1 MNRVTKRSLKQQ
13 ENYEHVLMCLICRSL
28 FDDHD
33 HQPKFLPC
41 HHTFCK
47 ECLREYVRQMGDEI
61 ECPSCRKAATIP
73 AAGVAALQTNFYAK
87 YIQSLVYGCGAG
99 GEGMLSECER
109 HPSHT
114 LRCLCKDC
122 GHSVCDVCIQEDDRC
137 AGHRLVPLT
146 TATEEYHQKIDASF
160 ANANS
165 LIERKKVELE
175 ALLKALSEEKDQ
187 SLLKIDSTFEQYV
200 HTLNR
205 RATLLK
211 NKVIDIYNEHTTKL
225 DADLEE
231 ISTAMTCVVSLKE
244 YHEKMISHGDFTDV
258 EKGIEELDEVCRNVQ
273 GKILLPKNQIL
284 FEDRH
289 GADKFRGGVKDLG
302 RVICKSVA
310 AKAAEKP
317 DETGSSGVVNTEHQ
331 SPAVTPNN
339 PSEGDEGNS
348 VSTPH
353 PTSSTTFEL
362 PRKEMTCD
370 DTSKLEVKTTLG
382 EEKSKELASD
392 VETTASD
399 LSKSVI
405 TTMDANTR
413 TAARQDKTKSKQE
426 CNNARSNPDGE
437 RDKSNEN
444 STGNLTS
451 RAKADISQPSKAISF
466 SLVNNNDPTK
476 QGDCPEGFQRSRSSF
491 TPESSSSSSKGFCK
505 EELRHPS
512 PRRGVG
518 DGGGMETQV
527 KGDYWMP
534 ASSSLDGINAEM
546 SPEQTTL

>member
-1 MNRVTKRSLKQQ
+1 MNRLTKRSLKQQ

-28 FDDHD
+28 FDDHE

-122 GHSVCDVCIQEDDRC
+122 GRSVCDVCLQEADGC
-137 AGHRLVPLT
+137 AGHRLVLLT

-160 ANANS
+160 ASANS

-211 NKVIDIYNEHTTKL
+211 NKVIDIYNEHTSRL

-244 YHEKMISHGDFTDV
+244 YHETLISRGDFTDV
-258 EKGIEELDEVCRNVQ
+258 EKGLEELDEVCRNIQ
-273 GKILLPKNQIL
+273 ARIQPPKNQIQ

-302 RVICKSVA
+302 RVICKSAA
-310 AKAAEKP
+310 AKAVEKP
-317 DETGSSGVVNTEHQ
+317 DEAGSSGGVNAVYQ
-331 SPAVTPNN
+331 SPVVTPNN
-339 PSEGDEGNS
+339 PSEGEEGNS
-348 VSTPH
+348 VSTPGA
-353 PTSSTTFEL
+353 TCSTTFQL
-362 PRKEMTCD
+362 PEKETTYD
-370 DTSKLEVKTTLG
+370 DMSKKLEVKTTSLG
-382 EEKSKELASD
+382 D
-392 VETTASD
+392 VQSSGFETTTSD
-399 LSKSVI
+399 PSKL
-405 TTMDANTR
+405 TTATTVANTC
-413 TAARQDKTKSKQE
+413 TKSEQE
-426 CNNARSNPDGE
+426 RCSNARSDPDGGL
-437 RDKSNEN
+437 DKSNELCSGKSV
-444 STGNLTS
+444 ST
-451 RAKADISQPSKAISF
+451 AKVGLSQPSKAISL
-466 SLVNNNDPTK
+466 SLANNNNPTK
-476 QGDCPEGFQRSRSSF
+476 QVDFPKVLLQSTSSH
-491 TPESSSSSSKGFCK
+491 TSESSSSAGKGFGK
-505 EELRHPS
+505 EEMHHPRS
-512 PRRGVG
+512 GV
-518 DGGGMETQV
+518 GGGMESQG

-534 ASSSLDGINAEM
+534 ASNSLDGINAEM